1 MFFTS
6 CFSMVIINSGDNML
20 IVYEL
25 QAHFIFLH
33 GLHTTMATKNKQSVI
48 RPYIT

>member
-1 MFFTS
+1 MFFIS
-6 CFSMVIINSGDNML
+6 CFSMVIINSGDIL
-20 IVYEL
+20 VYEL

-33 GLHTTMATKNKQSVI
+33 GLHATMTTKNKQSVI